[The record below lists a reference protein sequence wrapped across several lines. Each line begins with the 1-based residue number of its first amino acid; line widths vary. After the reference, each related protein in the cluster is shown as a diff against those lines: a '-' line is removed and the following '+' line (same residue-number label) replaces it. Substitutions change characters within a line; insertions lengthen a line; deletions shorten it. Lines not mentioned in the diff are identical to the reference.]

1 MSDPRGKR
9 ERHPVIVLTGF
20 LIGLGF
26 IVIGPDYLQFT
37 LFGPTRQPFP
47 RIFPQMVIPSRRNIL
62 ETHKSNENKL
72 LSKISLL

>member
-1 MSDPRGKR
+1 M
-9 ERHPVIVLTGF
+9 IVFTGF

-37 LFGPTRQPFP
+37 LLGPTRQPFP